1 MKVINKISILQK
13 TVKNHLLNK
22 NTIGFI
28 PTMGALHKGHLSL
41 IQKARVE
48 NDIVIVSIFVNPKQF
63 NNQEDLDR
71 YPHTLEQDK
80 ALIKDYADYVFYP
93 DVDDMYPT
101 GFQSTIH
108 IGDLANILEGE
119 YRPGHFDGMA
129 TVVLKLLHL
138 CQPTRIYMGL
148 KDYQQYLIIQQ
159 MVKDLDIRTEVV
171 GVPTVREDSHLALSS
186 RNQFLSSKDKKPAAQ
201 IFAALQKAE
210 TLIFSGERDVRTIEK
225 TIKTELEHISNTID
239 YIAVRSLSLGA
250 ISTIDQDVVILVALY
265 LGDVR
270 LIDNIMVFYEK

>member
-1 MKVINKISILQK
+1 MKAINKINILQK
-13 TVKNHLLNK
+13 IIKDHVLNK

-41 IQKARVE
+41 IQKAKRE
-48 NDIVIVSIFVNPKQF
+48 NDIVVVSIFVNPKQF
-63 NNQEDLDR
+63 NKQEDLDR

-80 ALIKDYADYVFYP
+80 GLIQDHADYVFCP

-108 IGDLANILEGE
+108 IGDLTNILEGE
-119 YRPGHFDGMA
+119 HRPGHCDGMA
-129 TVVLKLLHL
+129 TVILKLLHL

-159 MVKDLDIRTEVV
+159 MVKDLDIPSEVV

-210 TLIFSGERDVRTIEK
+210 TLILSGERDARTIER
-225 TIKTELEHISNTID
+225 TIKTELERISNTID

-250 ISTIDQDVVILVALY
+250 IATINQDVVILVALY

-270 LIDNIMVFYEK
+270 LIDNIIVIFNK